1 MSHVIAVVRRAV
13 AQTSGHPAQA
23 IGAVASSSQ
32 TKETWRLRK
41 LAFTSKK
48 GLLKGNNFST
58 IANLFFALV
67 VLNCFVSNQ
76 HCFSIRSYLFSENA
90 ELFGKVMTSP
100 GKFSSDETFMSTCTC
115 NRLATPCP
123 LTLGIQIYFSP
134 PLVISLVK
142 SSMLLMA
149 HFNSCTNNII
159 QYTTSELQQICH
171 RLLGDINNLM
181 WMTLP

>member
-1 MSHVIAVVRRAV
+1 MNKTHLYIIYNAQQNFLYLFLGNTPSLILSCQTNRTLLAVHNVCCQCPSH
-13 AQTSGHPAQA
+13 SLKP
-23 IGAVASSSQ
+23 
-32 TKETWRLRK
+32 
-41 LAFTSKK
+41 
-48 GLLKGNNFST
+48 LL
-58 IANLFFALV
+58 ICFFALV

-90 ELFGKVMTSP
+90 ELFGKLMTSP
-100 GKFSSDETFMSTCTC
+100 GKFSSDETFMSTCTW

-123 LTLGIQIYFSP
+123 LTSGIQIYFSP

-171 RLLGDINNLM
+171 RLLGDRSII
-181 WMTLP
+181 